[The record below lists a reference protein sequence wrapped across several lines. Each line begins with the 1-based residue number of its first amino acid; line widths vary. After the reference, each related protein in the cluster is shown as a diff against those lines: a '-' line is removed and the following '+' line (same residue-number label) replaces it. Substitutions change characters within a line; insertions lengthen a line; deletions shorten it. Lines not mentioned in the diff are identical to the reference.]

1 MSVNGVNVPPE
12 RAKAAA
18 EAAAPLAPRRRV
30 VLTTHVN
37 ADGDGLGSEVGLW
50 HLLRARG
57 VKPVIANPTPVPDRF
72 RFLVPEGAD
81 ASAAA
86 VKELERADAIVVLDI
101 SDLGRLGDLAHAVR
115 TRGVPVACIDHH
127 VSKGS
132 LPPGPR
138 LLAPEATA
146 TAELVFDL
154 ASALDWKLTP
164 EAARALYVGILTDTG
179 GFRFSNTSARALR
192 VAGALLER
200 GVDPESIYERVYA
213 SAPEGRVR
221 LLAEVLE
228 TLVVEPELGLAW
240 VTVPPDALDRHGATA
255 DDLDGIVE
263 FPRSIAGVRL
273 ALLFRQIANGRVKV
287 SFRSMGGVDVA
298 DLAHPFGG
306 GGHKKAAGASFEGS
320 IADVQERVHAGG
332 RPWQGLPGS
341 RESCGRFCWG
351 SCSWR
356 AWPPA
361 TAPRLPYRGS
371 AAAGAAARP
380 PRRPLPSVTTS
391 SLRCRTPS
399 AWAAPSRGRGPAPT
413 GIRSPSTTGLPA
425 PIH

>member
-1 MSVNGVNVPPE
+1 MSVNGVAIPPE

-18 EAAAPLAPRRRV
+18 EVAAPLAPGRRV

-72 RFLVPEGAD
+72 RFLLPDGAD

-86 VKELERADAIVVLDI
+86 VKELERADVIVVLDI

-138 LLAPEATA
+138 FLAPEATA

-154 ASALDWKLTP
+154 AAALDWQLTP

-179 GFRFSNTSARALR
+179 GFRFANTSARALR

-213 SAPEGRVR
+213 SSPEGRVR

-228 TLVVEPELGLAW
+228 TLVVEPEVGLAW

-320 IADVQERVHAGG
+320 IADVQERV
-332 RPWQGLPGS
+332 L
-341 RESCGRFCWG
+341 
-351 SCSWR
+351 
-356 AWPPA
+356 
-361 TAPRLPYRGS
+361 
-371 AAAGAAARP
+371 AAAREY
-380 PRRPLPSVTTS
+380 
-391 SLRCRTPS
+391 LRAHPD
-399 AWAAPSRGRGPAPT
+399 
-413 GIRSPSTTGLPA
+413 
-425 PIH
+425 

>member
-1 MSVNGVNVPPE
+1 MSVNGVAIPPE

-18 EAAAPLAPRRRV
+18 EVAAPLAPGRRV

-154 ASALDWKLTP
+154 ASALDWQLTP

-179 GFRFSNTSARALR
+179 GFRFANTSARALR

-240 VTVPPDALDRHGATA
+240 VTVPPDA
-255 DDLDGIVE
+255 IVE

-320 IADVQERVHAGG
+320 IADVQERV
-332 RPWQGLPGS
+332 L
-341 RESCGRFCWG
+341 
-351 SCSWR
+351 
-356 AWPPA
+356 
-361 TAPRLPYRGS
+361 
-371 AAAGAAARP
+371 AAAREY
-380 PRRPLPSVTTS
+380 
-391 SLRCRTPS
+391 LRNH
-399 AWAAPSRGRGPAPT
+399 PA
-413 GIRSPSTTGLPA
+413 
-425 PIH
+425 